1 MTLTEFFLMSSRI
14 LLSITLSTLLLMFV
28 VTLAVQV
35 ADGHGG
41 AGAPGHKKVKDKSC
55 AESLCIEDNIE
66 IVEKKFCF
74 LFWCF

>member
-1 MTLTEFFLMSSRI
+1 
-14 LLSITLSTLLLMFV
+14 MFV
-28 VTLAVQV
+28 VTSVVQV

-41 AGAPGHKKVKDKSC
+41 AGGPGHKKVKDKSC

>member
-1 MTLTEFFLMSSRI
+1 MSSRI
-14 LLSITLSTLLLMFV
+14 LLSITLSMLLLMFV
-28 VTLAVQV
+28 VTSAVQV

-41 AGAPGHKKVKDKSC
+41 AGAPGHKRVKDKSC
-55 AESLCIEDNIE
+55 TERLCVEGNIE

>member
-1 MTLTEFFLMSSRI
+1 MSSRI
-14 LLSITLSTLLLMFV
+14 LLSITLSILLLMFV
-28 VTLAVQV
+28 VTSVVQV

-41 AGAPGHKKVKDKSC
+41 GGGPGHKKVKDKSC
-55 AESLCIEDNIE
+55 AERLCIEDNIE